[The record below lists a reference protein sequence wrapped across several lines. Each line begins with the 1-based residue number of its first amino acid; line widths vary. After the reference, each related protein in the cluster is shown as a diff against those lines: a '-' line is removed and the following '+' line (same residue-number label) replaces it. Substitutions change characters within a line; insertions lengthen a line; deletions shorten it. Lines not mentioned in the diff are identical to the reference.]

1 MGIAAIASDNQ
12 TQSFM
17 SVRGKDTTSG
27 IDSMGSF
34 RQQLQAETEK
44 KCPYSFLAKDGVI
57 QYKGV
62 TFVCDYEQNAIT
74 LGNMY
79 EKEKVLKIALPSG
92 GSLHVNVDNIDTLAH
107 AAGMFTPEDLK
118 AIMRAISEYNHCTRK
133 RMELEEEKTETAE
146 EAAAQSETPYAE
158 KEPEV
163 ESPTDEMALV
173 QQISAFRMELFEKLI
188 NNETEVKI
196 RIGSQE
202 MSIKEWDKLMDR
214 IDKELE
220 NVHEA
225 LLEKEEKQEEK
236 DQEERIRKLFEER
249 NAYEETYTA
258 YLEA

>member
-1 MGIAAIASDNQ
+1 MGITAISNDYLMGSYKSSLEKEN
-12 TQSFM
+12 
-17 SVRGKDTTSG
+17 TSG
-27 IDSMGSF
+27 AEGVGSF
-34 RQQLQAETEK
+34 GRTLKAETEK

-57 QYKGV
+57 QYKEV

-92 GSLHVNVDNIDTLAH
+92 GSLHVNVDNLDTLAK

-133 RMELEEEKTETAE
+133 RMEMEEEKTETAE
-146 EAAAQSETPYAE
+146 EAAAESETPDAE
-158 KEPEV
+158 KESEIEPETV
-163 ESPTDEMALV
+163 KTALTE
-173 QQISAFRMELFEKLI
+173 QISAFRMELFEKLI

-196 RIGSQE
+196 QIGSQE
-202 MSIKEWDKLMDR
+202 MSVKEWDKLMDR